1 MMLVDKKVH
10 REFTDVGGVN
20 TVNGK

>member
-1 MMLVDKKVH
+1 MLVDKKVH